1 MSAQLQF
8 GSPLS
13 REQWKGWIG
22 AFVVAMGEIE
32 GMTHAI
38 RREICGGECSN
49 SWIRRPLK
57 ERLED
62 LVQQLVGS
70 ELEKELGA
78 ELFQVKRMLWI
89 RNLLAHGTFALDC
102 TAGTSIE
109 TPYLVFWKYAKAND
123 PDPTVLN
130 QIEMMVSTKVLQGR
144 SDDISRLIACIG
156 FERHRADSVKQSGER
171 S

>member
-1 MSAQLQF
+1 MSAQQQF

-13 REQWKGWIG
+13 REQWKDCIG

-38 RREICGGECSN
+38 RRQLCGGECSN
-49 SWIRRPLK
+49 SWISKPLK
-57 ERLED
+57 GRLED

-89 RNLLAHGTFALDC
+89 RNLLAHGTFALDG
-102 TAGTSIE
+102 TAGTGTG
-109 TPYLVFWKYAKAND
+109 TPYLVFWKYAKTND
-123 PDPTVLN
+123 PDPSVLN
-130 QIEMMVSTKVLQGR
+130 QMEMMISTKILQER
-144 SDDISRLIACIG
+144 SDNISRLIAEVG
-156 FERHRADSVKQSGER
+156 FERRRVASAPPQGT
-171 S
+171 